1 MSRRKRLTDAMVASL
16 QPRVTRYTCAD
27 PELPC
32 HYVRVQPSGA
42 KTFAVVTGSGSKWHT
57 IGPVGLYSIDDS
69 RERARKIIRAAR
81 EGRATPD
88 SFLAVA
94 DAWFEM
100 HVVSKGLRSKN
111 EITRFVARLKREWAG
126 RDFITIK
133 RGDLAKFLDKME
145 KQHGKRQADYALAVF
160 RGMANWYAKR
170 HDEYLSPI
178 VRGMNRVDKAS
189 AKRARILDDDELRAV
204 WKQAEAN
211 GVFGALIRMLLLT
224 AQRRD
229 KVASMRWADVSVDG
243 TWTITSEAREKGNA
257 GELVLPSAAVEVIRA
272 QPRYDE
278 NEFVLAG
285 RGKTHFNGYS
295 KAKQAFDLKVAAAG
309 HDLPQWQ
316 LHDLRRTARSL
327 MSRAGIR
334 PDVAERV
341 LGHAILGV
349 EGVYDRHSYRDEKA
363 HALKALASL
372 IGIIVSPVD
381 NVVPLVAAS

>member
-1 MSRRKRLTDAMVASL
+1 
-16 QPRVTRYTCAD
+16 
-27 PELPC
+27 
-32 HYVRVQPSGA
+32 
-42 KTFAVVTGSGSKWHT
+42 
-57 IGPVGLYSIDDS
+57 
-69 RERARKIIRAAR
+69 
-81 EGRATPD
+81 
-88 SFLAVA
+88 
-94 DAWFEM
+94 
-100 HVVSKGLRSKN
+100 
-111 EITRFVARLKREWAG
+111 
-126 RDFITIK
+126 
-133 RGDLAKFLDKME
+133 
-145 KQHGKRQADYALAVF
+145 
-160 RGMANWYAKR
+160 MANWYAKR